1 MPLIWILSHSFFY
14 SFILLFFY
22 SFILLFFY
30 SFILLFFY
38 SFIPLVWLFI
48 SFVFNFLVGGLG
60 VVFEWFLCFW
70 IFRTDLKEN
79 FFHQASFLKKPKNFL
94 NTSLGSNVSH
104 TLHPYMPIKITS
116 QLTYT
121 QLIKNHKIET
131 LP

>member
-1 MPLIWILSHSFFY
+1 MFLFVWWVFY
-14 SFILLFFY
+14 SLFFILYSLFFILY
-22 SFILLFFY
+22 SLFFILYSLFHW
-30 SFILLFFY
+30 
-38 SFIPLVWLFI
+38 WLFI
-48 SFVFNFLVGGLG
+48 SFVFNFLVGGLGVGMG

-79 FFHQASFLKKPKNFL
+79 FFHQVSFLKKPKNFL
-94 NTSLGSNVSH
+94 STSLGSNVSH